1 MDGLITYFLI
11 LGVYHG
17 INPGMGWLFSVAIAM
32 QKESTIKI
40 FTTHL
45 PIALGH
51 LLSLLIVV
59 ILYEAVKHFIP
70 FHFTKIIFA
79 ILLVIF
85 GIYKLYNKRHP
96 NWTAMNVT
104 HLDLFIWSF
113 LMTSAHGAGLML
125 IPGLSLHAEHDMM
138 AISKSGMFAML
149 FHMLGMIT
157 ISITVAFSVYK
168 IIGLRIL
175 RSAWINFDYIWSFV
189 LIVAGIFVLFV

>member
-85 GIYKLYNKRHP
+85 GIYKLYNKCYTFRF
-96 NWTAMNVT
+96 V
-104 HLDLFIWSF
+104 HLVFSNDIGSWS
-113 LMTSAHGAGLML
+113 
-125 IPGLSLHAEHDMM
+125 
-138 AISKSGMFAML
+138 
-149 FHMLGMIT
+149 
-157 ISITVAFSVYK
+157 
-168 IIGLRIL
+168 
-175 RSAWINFDYIWSFV
+175 WINVDSW
-189 LIVAGIFVLFV
+189 LISSCRT